1 MRVGIIGGGFGLN
14 VQAPIIQTHPMM
26 KLTAICTMKRH
37 QLPNGIFSG
46 KNIPT
51 HYRNWKEI
59 LDYEELDLLFI
70 SSLPPYHFNM
80 VKTAL
85 IKGINVVCEKPFTMN
100 RHESNELVELT
111 NHFPAKVMID
121 YEWRFLPIRQKM
133 KELFLNNIGGLIHF
147 DYHISSAQY
156 DHLQSTKR
164 GWMAQKQQFGGMLG
178 AIGSHMIDCMRW
190 IVGDE
195 IEKIN
200 GFVHTHVSEGAGE
213 FRDADD
219 AFFIHGKM
227 KNNST
232 FSLQLLSGVN
242 HGFGSQLRIFGNS
255 GTIVL
260 MNDHTLKYGKG
271 SKPLEEIHILQQ
283 GQIPFHL
290 TTEVK
295 AYYPAFYPFLEKV
308 YEYITFDKLD
318 RDLPTIQDGHENQVI
333 LDKILAN

>member
-1 MRVGIIGGGFGLN
+1 MN
-14 VQAPIIQTHPMM
+14 
-26 KLTAICTMKRH
+26 RH
-37 QLPNGIFSG
+37 QIPDGIFSEST
-46 KNIPT
+46 IPK
-51 HYRNWKEI
+51 HYRNWNKMI
-59 LDYEELDLLFI
+59 DYEELDLLFV
-70 SSLPPYHFNM
+70 SSLPPFHYNM

-85 IKGINVVCEKPFTMN
+85 KKGINIVCEKPFTMN
-100 RHESNELVELT
+100 RHESRELIELT
-111 NHFPAKVMID
+111 THYSAKVMID
-121 YEWRFLPIRQKM
+121 FKWRFLPIRQKM
-133 KELFLNNIGGLIHF
+133 KKLFQNNIGDLIHF

-156 DHLQSTKR
+156 EHLHLTSR

-200 GFVHTHVSEGAGE
+200 GFVHTHVPEGAGE

-242 HGFGSQLRIFGNS
+242 HGFGSQLRIFGS
-255 GTIVL
+255 AGTIVL
-260 MNDHTLKYGKG
+260 MNDNTLKYGKG
-271 SKPLEEIHILQQ
+271 SKPLKKIHILQQ
-283 GQIPFHL
+283 ENIPVHL
-290 TTEVK
+290 TLEAK

-308 YEYITFDKLD
+308 YEYIIFDKLD
-318 RDLPTIQDGHENQVI
+318 RDLPTIQDGYENQVI